1 MSYTD
6 KVIRYFSK
14 PGPQNTEATLE
25 IAKER
30 AKELGIKDVVVAS
43 TYGDTAFKAI
53 EVFKDMG
60 VNLVVVTISMGFED
74 EGWIMKPEVREELT
88 RMGAKVL
95 TCTHALGDDV
105 DDAFA
110 GKYGGISH
118 KRVVADTLRRFCQG
132 MKVCVEITLMAAD
145 AGLIDVN
152 RDVIAIAGTDRG
164 ADTAVVIRP
173 SYTRKFLSLRIKEII
188 AKPL

>member
-1 MSYTD
+1 MGYVD
-6 KVIRYFSK
+6 KTIRYFLK
-14 PGPQNTEATLE
+14 PGSQNTNATLE
-25 IAKER
+25 VARER

-43 TYGDTAFKAI
+43 TYGDTAFKAA
-53 EVFKDMG
+53 EAFKGMD
-60 VNLVVVTISMGFED
+60 VNLVVVTISMGFRD
-74 EGWIMKPEVREELT
+74 EGWVMSPEVREKLEN
-88 RMGAKVL
+88 MGVKVL

-110 GKYGGISH
+110 EVYGGTSY

-132 MKVCVEITLMAAD
+132 MKVAVEVALMAAD
-145 AGLIDVN
+145 AGLIDVD

-164 ADTAVVIRP
+164 ADTAVVLRP
-173 SYTRKFLSLRIKEII
+173 SYTRKFLRLKIKEII